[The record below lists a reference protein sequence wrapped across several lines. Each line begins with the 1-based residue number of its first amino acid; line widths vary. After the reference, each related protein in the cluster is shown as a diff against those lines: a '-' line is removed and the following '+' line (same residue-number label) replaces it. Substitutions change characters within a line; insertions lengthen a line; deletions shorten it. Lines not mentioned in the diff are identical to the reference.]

1 MALFSTLYKRSL
13 QWAQHRHAERYL
25 FGLSVAESSFF
36 PVPPDVMLIPMALAR
51 PQRAWWLALLTTIAS
66 VLGGVLGWLLGV
78 WALEALLPWIERLG
92 YLPAYESAVA
102 DFQQWGIWIVFL
114 AGFTPIPYK
123 IFTITAGSLA
133 MPLLPFVLA
142 SLVGRGG
149 RFFLVAALMRWGGP
163 RIAAMEEAWMER
175 IGWTVVV
182 LAIGIGIGVAAS

>member
-1 MALFSTLYKRSL
+1 MALFSALYKRSL

-133 MPLLPFVLA
+133 MPLVPFVLA

-149 RFFLVAALMRWGGP
+149 RFLLVAALMRWGGP
-163 RIAAMEEAWMER
+163 RIASMEEAWLDGH
-175 IGWTVVV
+175 GWTEVV
-182 LAIGIGIGVAAS
+182 LGEGMGSGVAAS

>member
-1 MALFSTLYKRSL
+1 MALFGSLYQRSL

-36 PVPPDVMLIPMALAR
+36 PVPPDVMLIPMTLAR
-51 PQRAWWLALLTTIAS
+51 PQRAWWLAALTTIAS
-66 VLGGVLGWLLGV
+66 VLGGVIGWLLGA
-78 WALEALLPWIERLG
+78 WALDALLPWIERAG

-123 IFTITAGSLA
+123 IFTVTAGSLA

-175 IGWTVVV
+175 IGWSVVV
-182 LAIGIGIGVAAS
+182 LAIGIGIAVAAT